1 MVYIETRKEIM
12 NNRLMKELKSAFLS
26 KLFIIKKNNIRIY
39 EKNIIKSCKLTIF
52 VLLIKRERTNTK
64 ANKIKGKSN
73 LVFFKEYFSA
83 FIIFISQIASKI
95 TANSLRMASWFIR
108 KL

>member
-26 KLFIIKKNNIRIY
+26 KLFIIKKNIRIY

-64 ANKIKGKSN
+64 ANKIKGKSS
-73 LVFFKEYFSA
+73 LVFFRKYFPV
-83 FIIFISQIASKI
+83 FIIFTSQTANKI
-95 TANSLRMASWFIR
+95 TANSMRPTSWFTR

>member
-26 KLFIIKKNNIRIY
+26 KLFIIKKNIRIY